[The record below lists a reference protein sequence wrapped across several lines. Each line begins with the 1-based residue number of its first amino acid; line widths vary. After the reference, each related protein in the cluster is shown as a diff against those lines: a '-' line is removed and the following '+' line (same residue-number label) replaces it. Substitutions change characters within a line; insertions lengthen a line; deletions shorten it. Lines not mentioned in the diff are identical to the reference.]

1 MAKILVVGLNPAWQK
16 VLDFQD
22 FRAGEVN
29 RAKSLSALASGKGI
43 NAAKVL
49 RRLGHEVWLLQVLG
63 GENGKRCLEGC
74 EELGI
79 RSLYAWVE
87 AETRQCITLLHG
99 PGPSD
104 GSGHPG
110 EFTGPGSSGPGG
122 TTEIIEPFRVRQ
134 AGVGEALL
142 GVLPEDPDFFDAVVV
157 SGSVPSGIDEGLY
170 ESILESF
177 QPSVTVIDAWKGL
190 GAAALERATCI
201 KMNQA
206 EFGAL
211 AERMGSQGAGEA
223 LFLITSGGGEASMLR
238 SGNTLARL
246 LPPRLSDLINP
257 IGAGDTVT
265 AGLTHF
271 LLQGLKAS
279 EAFRAIPPVQRMASR
294 PMAPPLWEF
303 QRADQGRWLFV
314 GPPAKVWSA
323 SA

>member
-16 VLDFQD
+16 VLEFQD

-29 RAKSLSALASGKGI
+29 RAKSQSNLASGKGF

-49 RRLGHEVWLLQVLG
+49 RRMGHDVWLLQILG

-79 RSLYAWVE
+79 RSLYAWVD
-87 AETRQCITLLHG
+87 AETRQCLTLLHG
-99 PGPSD
+99 NGP
-104 GSGHPG
+104 
-110 EFTGPGSSGPGG
+110 TGPAGTGPAAPGG

-157 SGSVPSGIDEGLY
+157 SGSVPAGIEAGIYETILDLY
-170 ESILESF
+170 R
-177 QPSVTVIDAWKGL
+177 PSVSVIDAWQGL
-190 GAAALERATCI
+190 GAAALERASCV
-201 KMNQA
+201 KVNQS
-206 EFGAL
+206 EFAAL
-211 AERMGSQGAGEA
+211 AEQLGPQGAGEA

-246 LPPRLSDLINP
+246 LPPRLSDVLNP

-265 AGLTHF
+265 AGLAHF

-279 EAFRAIPPVQRMASR
+279 EAFRRGLAM
-294 PMAPPLWEF
+294 
-303 QRADQGRWLFV
+303 G
-314 GPPAKVWSA
+314 SA
-323 SA
+323 SCLHPLPAEFTDDDYLALLPLVELRR